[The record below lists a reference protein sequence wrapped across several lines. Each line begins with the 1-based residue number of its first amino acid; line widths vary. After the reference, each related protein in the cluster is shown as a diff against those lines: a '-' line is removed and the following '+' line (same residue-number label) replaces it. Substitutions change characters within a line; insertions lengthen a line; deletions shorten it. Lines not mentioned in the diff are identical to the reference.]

1 MKLDYQYI
9 AVKIATFKYT
19 LPIFPGMDKQLEKI
33 RHSAS
38 HILAAAVKKLYPKAQ
53 LGIGPAIEEGFYYDF
68 DNLVITENDL
78 KKIEIEMQSLICK
91 NLKFTKKYHTR
102 EEAKKLIKNEKYKL
116 DILKGLKEK
125 PSFYISG
132 DFTDLCKGP
141 HVKSTREI
149 AAFKLLK
156 IAGAYWKGDSKN
168 KMLTRIYG
176 TAFSSKKELTDY
188 LEMLRQA
195 ELRNHIKLGK
205 ELGLFSIRPE
215 GPGFIFWHNKGMI
228 LRNELINFWREKH
241 KGDYEEVSTPPI
253 LSKTLWETSGHWEN
267 YQDNMYFTKID
278 DQDFAIKPMNCPGG
292 ILIYK
297 HDLHSYRELPLRVAE
312 LGLVHRHE
320 LSGVLNGLF
329 RVRNFTQDD
338 AHIYC
343 AEDQIEK
350 EIDKVILL
358 VMDMYKTFG
367 FNKYEFEISTKPKKY
382 VGSDRDWSKAINV
395 LKNVLKKRKIK
406 FDIDE
411 GAGVFYGPKIDI
423 KIKDSLGRKWQC
435 ATIQYDF
442 NLPKRFDLTYEGK
455 DGKKHRPLMIHR
467 VIYGSLER
475 FIGILIEHYAGH
487 LPLWLS
493 PIQVKIVTVNDHCIK
508 FAEDI
513 ANKLKESSIRVEVD
527 DRSESIG
534 KKVRDAQLLKIPIII
549 TVGEKEVKEKTIAVR
564 EDGKVNFGVDI
575 SNFIDKTAKKIRERC

>member
-1 MKLDYQYI
+1 
-9 AVKIATFKYT
+9 
-19 LPIFPGMDKQLEKI
+19 MDKQLEKI

-38 HILAAAVKKLYPKAQ
+38 HILAASIKRIYPQTKLA
-53 LGIGPAIEEGFYYDF
+53 IGPATEDGFYYDF
-68 DNLVITENDL
+68 DNLNIKEEDFN
-78 KKIEIEMQSLICK
+78 KIEKEMNKLISQ
-91 NLKFTKKYHTR
+91 NLKFSKKYVTKQ
-102 EEAKKLIKNEKYKL
+102 EAKKLLKNEKYKL
-116 DILKGLKEK
+116 ELLEELKGKI
-125 PSFYISG
+125 SFYTSG
-132 DFTDLCKGP
+132 EFSDLCKGP
-141 HVKSTREI
+141 HVKSTKEI
-149 AAFKLLK
+149 TAFKLLK

-176 TAFSSKKELTDY
+176 TAFNSKKELTDY

-278 DQDFAIKPMNCPGG
+278 NQDFAIKPMNCPGG

-513 ANKLKESSIRVEVD
+513 ANKLKESSIRVELD

>member
-1 MKLDYQYI
+1 
-9 AVKIATFKYT
+9 
-19 LPIFPGMDKQLEKI
+19 MDKQLEKI

-38 HILAAAVKKLYPKAQ
+38 HILAASIKRIYPQTKLA
-53 LGIGPAIEEGFYYDF
+53 IGPATEDGFYYDF
-68 DNLVITENDL
+68 DNLNIKEEDFN
-78 KKIEIEMQSLICK
+78 KIEKEMNKLISQ
-91 NLKFTKKYHTR
+91 NLKFSKKYVTKQ
-102 EEAKKLIKNEKYKL
+102 EAKKLLKNEKYKL
-116 DILKGLKEK
+116 ELLEELKGKI
-125 PSFYISG
+125 SFYTSG
-132 DFTDLCKGP
+132 EFSDLCKGP
-141 HVKSTREI
+141 HVKSTKEI
-149 AAFKLLK
+149 TAFKLLK

-176 TAFSSKKELTDY
+176 TAFNSKKELTDY

-382 VGSDRDWSKAINV
+382 VGSDRDWSKAVNV

>member
-1 MKLDYQYI
+1 
-9 AVKIATFKYT
+9 
-19 LPIFPGMDKQLEKI
+19 MDKQLEKI

-38 HILAAAVKKLYPKAQ
+38 HILAASIKRIYPQTKLA
-53 LGIGPAIEEGFYYDF
+53 IGPATEDGFYYDF
-68 DNLVITENDL
+68 DNLNIKEEDFN
-78 KKIEIEMQSLICK
+78 KIEKEMNKLISQ
-91 NLKFTKKYHTR
+91 NLKFSKKYVTKQ
-102 EEAKKLIKNEKYKL
+102 EAKKLLKNEKYKL
-116 DILKGLKEK
+116 ELLEELKGKI
-125 PSFYISG
+125 SFYTSG
-132 DFTDLCKGP
+132 EFSDLCKGP
-141 HVKSTREI
+141 HVKSTKEI
-149 AAFKLLK
+149 IAFKLLK

-176 TAFSSKKELTDY
+176 TAFNSKKELTDY

-382 VGSDRDWSKAINV
+382 VGSDRDWSKAVNV

>member
-1 MKLDYQYI
+1 
-9 AVKIATFKYT
+9 
-19 LPIFPGMDKQLEKI
+19 MDKQLEKI

-38 HILAAAVKKLYPKAQ
+38 HILAASIKRIYPQTKLA
-53 LGIGPAIEEGFYYDF
+53 IGPATEDGFYYDF
-68 DNLVITENDL
+68 DNLNIKEEDFN
-78 KKIEIEMQSLICK
+78 KIEEEMKKLISQ
-91 NLKFTKKYHTR
+91 NLKFSKKYVTKQ
-102 EEAKKLIKNEKYKL
+102 EAKKLLKNEKYKL
-116 DILKGLKEK
+116 ELLEELKGKI
-125 PSFYISG
+125 SFYTSG
-132 DFTDLCKGP
+132 EFSDLCKGP
-141 HVKSTREI
+141 HVKSTKEI
-149 AAFKLLK
+149 IAFKLLK

-278 DQDFAIKPMNCPGG
+278 NQDFAIKPMNCPGG

>member
-1 MKLDYQYI
+1 
-9 AVKIATFKYT
+9 
-19 LPIFPGMDKQLEKI
+19 MDKQLEKI

-38 HILAAAVKKLYPKAQ
+38 HILAASIKRIYPQTKLA
-53 LGIGPAIEEGFYYDF
+53 IGPATEDGFYYDF
-68 DNLVITENDL
+68 DNLNIKEEDFN
-78 KKIEIEMQSLICK
+78 KIEKEMNKLISQ
-91 NLKFTKKYHTR
+91 NLKFSKKYVTKQ
-102 EEAKKLIKNEKYKL
+102 EAKKLLKNEKYKL
-116 DILKGLKEK
+116 ELLEELKGKI
-125 PSFYISG
+125 SFYTSG
-132 DFTDLCKGP
+132 EFSDLCKGP
-141 HVKSTREI
+141 HVKSTKEI
-149 AAFKLLK
+149 TAFKLLK

-176 TAFSSKKELTDY
+176 TAFNSKKELTDY

>member
-1 MKLDYQYI
+1 
-9 AVKIATFKYT
+9 
-19 LPIFPGMDKQLEKI
+19 MDKQLEKI

-38 HILAAAVKKLYPKAQ
+38 HILAASIKRIYPQTKLA
-53 LGIGPAIEEGFYYDF
+53 IGPATEDGFYYDF
-68 DNLVITENDL
+68 DNLNIKEEDFN
-78 KKIEIEMQSLICK
+78 KIEKEMNKLISQ
-91 NLKFTKKYHTR
+91 NLKFSKKYVTKQ
-102 EEAKKLIKNEKYKL
+102 EAKKLLKNEKYKL
-116 DILKGLKEK
+116 ELLEELKGKI
-125 PSFYISG
+125 SFYTSG
-132 DFTDLCKGP
+132 EFSDLCKGP
-141 HVKSTREI
+141 HVKSTKEI
-149 AAFKLLK
+149 TAFKLLK

-176 TAFSSKKELTDY
+176 TAFNSKKELTDY

-278 DQDFAIKPMNCPGG
+278 NQDFAIKPMNCPGG

>member
-1 MKLDYQYI
+1 
-9 AVKIATFKYT
+9 
-19 LPIFPGMDKQLEKI
+19 MDKQLEKI

-38 HILAAAVKKLYPKAQ
+38 HILAASIKRIYPQTKLA
-53 LGIGPAIEEGFYYDF
+53 IGPATEDGFYYDF
-68 DNLVITENDL
+68 DNLNIKEEDFN
-78 KKIEIEMQSLICK
+78 KIEKEMNKLISQ
-91 NLKFTKKYHTR
+91 NLKFSKKYVTKQ
-102 EEAKKLIKNEKYKL
+102 EAKKLLKNEKYKL
-116 DILKGLKEK
+116 ELLEELKGKI
-125 PSFYISG
+125 SFYTSG
-132 DFTDLCKGP
+132 EFSDLCKGP
-141 HVKSTREI
+141 HVKSTKEI
-149 AAFKLLK
+149 IAFKLLK

>member
-1 MKLDYQYI
+1 M
-9 AVKIATFKYT
+9 
-19 LPIFPGMDKQLEKI
+19 EKI

-38 HILAAAVKKLYPKAQ
+38 HILAASIKRIYPQTKLA
-53 LGIGPAIEEGFYYDF
+53 IGPATEDGFYYDF
-68 DNLVITENDL
+68 DNLNIKEEDFN
-78 KKIEIEMQSLICK
+78 KIEKEMNKLISQ
-91 NLKFTKKYHTR
+91 NLKFSKKYVTKQ
-102 EEAKKLIKNEKYKL
+102 EAKKLLKNEKYKL
-116 DILKGLKEK
+116 ELLEELKGKI
-125 PSFYISG
+125 SFYTSG
-132 DFTDLCKGP
+132 EFSDLCKGP
-141 HVKSTREI
+141 HVKSTKEI
-149 AAFKLLK
+149 IAFKLLK

>member
-1 MKLDYQYI
+1 
-9 AVKIATFKYT
+9 
-19 LPIFPGMDKQLEKI
+19 MDKQLEKI

-38 HILAAAVKKLYPKAQ
+38 HILAASIKRIYPQTKLA
-53 LGIGPAIEEGFYYDF
+53 IGPATEDGFYYDF
-68 DNLVITENDL
+68 DNLNIKEEDFN
-78 KKIEIEMQSLICK
+78 KIEKEMNKLISQ
-91 NLKFTKKYHTR
+91 NLKFSKKYVTKQ
-102 EEAKKLIKNEKYKL
+102 EAKKLLKNEKYKL
-116 DILKGLKEK
+116 ELLEELKGKI
-125 PSFYISG
+125 SFYTSG
-132 DFTDLCKGP
+132 EFSDLCKGP
-141 HVKSTREI
+141 HVKSTKEI
-149 AAFKLLK
+149 TAFKLLK

>member
-1 MKLDYQYI
+1 
-9 AVKIATFKYT
+9 
-19 LPIFPGMDKQLEKI
+19 MDKQLEKI

-38 HILAAAVKKLYPKAQ
+38 HILAASIKRIYPQTKLA
-53 LGIGPAIEEGFYYDF
+53 IGPATEDGFYYDF
-68 DNLVITENDL
+68 DNLNIKEEDFN
-78 KKIEIEMQSLICK
+78 KIEEEMKKLISQ
-91 NLKFTKKYHTR
+91 NLKFSKRYVTKQ
-102 EEAKKLIKNEKYKL
+102 EAKKLLKNEKYKL
-116 DILKGLKEK
+116 ELLGELKGKI
-125 PSFYISG
+125 SFYTSG
-132 DFTDLCKGP
+132 EFSDLCKGP
-141 HVKSTREI
+141 HVKSAREI
-149 AAFKLLK
+149 GAFKLIKL
-156 IAGAYWKGDSKN
+156 AGAYWKGNSKN

>member
-1 MKLDYQYI
+1 
-9 AVKIATFKYT
+9 
-19 LPIFPGMDKQLEKI
+19 MDKQLEKI

-38 HILAAAVKKLYPKAQ
+38 HILAASIKRIYPQTKLA
-53 LGIGPAIEEGFYYDF
+53 IGPATEDGFYYDF
-68 DNLVITENDL
+68 DNLNIKEEDFN
-78 KKIEIEMQSLICK
+78 KIEEEMKKLISQ
-91 NLKFTKKYHTR
+91 NLKFSKRYVTKQ
-102 EEAKKLIKNEKYKL
+102 EAKKLLKNEKYKL
-116 DILKGLKEK
+116 ELLEELKGKI
-125 PSFYISG
+125 SFYTSG
-132 DFTDLCKGP
+132 EFSDLCKGP
-141 HVKSTREI
+141 HVKSTKEI
-149 AAFKLLK
+149 IAFKLLK

-176 TAFSSKKELTDY
+176 TAFNSKKELTDY

-382 VGSDRDWSKAINV
+382 VGSDRDWSKAVNV

-513 ANKLKESSIRVEVD
+513 ANKLKESSIRVELD

>member
-1 MKLDYQYI
+1 
-9 AVKIATFKYT
+9 
-19 LPIFPGMDKQLEKI
+19 MDKQLEKI

-38 HILAAAVKKLYPKAQ
+38 HILAASIKRIYPQTKLA
-53 LGIGPAIEEGFYYDF
+53 IGPATEDGFYYDF
-68 DNLVITENDL
+68 DNLNIKEEDFN
-78 KKIEIEMQSLICK
+78 KIEKEMNKLISQ
-91 NLKFTKKYHTR
+91 NLKFSKKYVTKQ
-102 EEAKKLIKNEKYKL
+102 EAKKLLKNEKYKL
-116 DILKGLKEK
+116 ELLEELKGKI
-125 PSFYISG
+125 SFYTSG
-132 DFTDLCKGP
+132 EFSDLCKGP
-141 HVKSTREI
+141 HVKSTKEI
-149 AAFKLLK
+149 IAFKLLK

-278 DQDFAIKPMNCPGG
+278 NQDFAIKPMNCPGG